1 MSGGLAT
8 GLGQGGEEA
17 AAVHVIPV
25 NRLAMIAAIQDVIN
39 RAGILDA
46 QRAGHEPTLSAR
58 PFSVNSKE
66 RPSKERPVYGDPDS
80 TAEYAPLLGG
90 ARGGFGSCL
99 SDFTFCRVLF
109 NFSFSAFQCF
119 SLCLPLAVVNPFLPW
134 TVPLNVVAL

>member
-8 GLGQGGEEA
+8 GLGPGGEEA
-17 AAVHVIPV
+17 AAVHVIPA

-66 RPSKERPVYGDPDS
+66 RPVYGDPDS
-80 TAEYAPLLGG
+80 TAEYAEHTKVPLLGE
-90 ARGGFGSCL
+90 ARVGLVSAGPISL
-99 SDFTFCRVLF
+99 SAGC
-109 NFSFSAFQCF
+109 FSISASQHFSASAFVF
-119 SLCLPLAVVNPFLPW
+119 RWLPEIHFCLGPFR
-134 TVPLNVVAL
+134 